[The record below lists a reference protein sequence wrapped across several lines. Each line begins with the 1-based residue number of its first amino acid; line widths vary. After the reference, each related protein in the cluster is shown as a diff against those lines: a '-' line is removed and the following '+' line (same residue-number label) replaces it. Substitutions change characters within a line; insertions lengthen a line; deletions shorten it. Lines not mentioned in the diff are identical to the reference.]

1 MDLRKILLISLGHL
15 SCDLNGGALPSLMP
29 YLAAAH
35 GFNYQAAGAL
45 MFAYSATS
53 SLVQPVFGY
62 LADKHARSW
71 FVPLAVLL
79 AGGSLGLVGFLDSYW
94 AIFLTLMLC
103 GVGGALFHPEGARY
117 ANLVSGNRKGAGM
130 SIFSVGGNSGFVVG
144 PLLVAGATF
153 VAGLHGTAVFL
164 LLALCTAS
172 FLFFQMRGWQRQIP
186 QSNAAAGQAEPRND
200 WHAFGVLTLVIASRS
215 ILFLGFNTYIPMYWH
230 DVFGQSKE
238 FGAMM
243 LAFFCVCG
251 VSSNVLGGFLADR
264 IGYARI
270 IRLSWWLALPA
281 ALAFAWV
288 DSMWLAALL
297 LAGCAAPQA
306 VQAPAPQQT
315 AKAAE
320 TQSGVTFTDAMGYPV
335 TVQSWNRVVSLYGSL
350 AEAWTLAGGT
360 LTATTEDAI
369 KERGLD
375 LGTDIA
381 VIGTNQDPNT
391 EEILAQN
398 PDFVILNAEVSEQTA
413 LHEFLQEA
421 GVPHAYFKTNTF
433 DEYLAMLRTFC
444 DMTGREDLYEQN
456 GLAVQQQIS
465 DVLELVQNAKLP
477 APNVLLLRAY
487 SSGCKAKGSDNMTG
501 AMLKDLGAINI
512 ADADDSLLENL
523 SMENIIADDPEDI
536 FVVTMGASQQ
546 KALDWLAENLQA
558 NPAWSGLSAVQSG
571 HYYLLDKALFHYK
584 PNARWGESYRTLA
597 ALLYPQLADQLE
609 ALA

>member
-117 ANLVSGNRKGAGM
+117 ANLVSGSRKGAGM

-144 PLLVAGATF
+144 PLLVAGATC

-172 FLFFQMRGWQRQIP
+172 FLFVQMRGWQQGMPRGRT
-186 QSNAAAGQAEPRND
+186 AAGQAEPRND

-215 ILFLGFNTYIPMYWH
+215 ILFLGFNTYIPLYWH

-251 VSSNVLGGFLADR
+251 VSSNVLGGFL
-264 IGYARI
+264 
-270 IRLSWWLALPA
+270 PA
-281 ALAFAWV
+281 ALAFAWA

-297 LAGCAAPQA
+297 LAPLAVGLFAPFSSMVVLGQKLLA
-306 VQAPAPQQT
+306 RNMGFA
-315 AKAAE
+315 
-320 TQSGVTFTDAMGYPV
+320 SGVTLGLPMTLGGMAMPLLG
-335 TVQSWNRVVSLYGSL
+335 WI
-350 AEAWTLAGGT
+350 ADHFGG
-360 LTATTEDAI
+360 
-369 KERGLD
+369 
-375 LGTDIA
+375 LGTA
-381 VIGTNQDPNT
+381 MAC
-391 EEILAQN
+391 L
-398 PDFVILNAEVSEQTA
+398 
-413 LHEFLQEA
+413 
-421 GVPHAYFKTNTF
+421 VPVA
-433 DEYLAMLRTFC
+433 A
-444 DMTGREDLYEQN
+444 
-456 GLAVQQQIS
+456 
-465 DVLELVQNAKLP
+465 
-477 APNVLLLRAY
+477 
-487 SSGCKAKGSDNMTG
+487 
-501 AMLKDLGAINI
+501 LGAL
-512 ADADDSLLENL
+512 ASLRLRDDAAGSR
-523 SMENIIADDPEDI
+523 A
-536 FVVTMGASQQ
+536 
-546 KALDWLAENLQA
+546 
-558 NPAWSGLSAVQSG
+558 
-571 HYYLLDKALFHYK
+571 
-584 PNARWGESYRTLA
+584 
-597 ALLYPQLADQLE
+597 
-609 ALA
+609 

>member
-1 MDLRKILLISLGHL
+1 MDLHKILLISLGHL

-62 LADKHARSW
+62 LADKYARSW

-117 ANLVSGNRKGAGM
+117 ANLVSGDRKGAGM

-144 PLLVAGATF
+144 PLLVAGATS

-186 QSNAAAGQAEPRND
+186 QSRAAAGQAEPRND

-264 IGYARI
+264 IGPARGPGL
-270 IRLSWWLALPA
+270 RLGGQHVAGGPA
-281 ALAFAWV
+281 AGPAGRGPVRTLQLHGGAGPE
-288 DSMWLAALL
+288 AA
-297 LAGCAAPQA
+297 GPQHGLRLGRDPGPA
-306 VQAPAPQQT
+306 HDPGRHGHAPA
-315 AKAAE
+315 
-320 TQSGVTFTDAMGYPV
+320 
-335 TVQSWNRVVSLYGSL
+335 
-350 AEAWTLAGGT
+350 
-360 LTATTEDAI
+360 
-369 KERGLD
+369 GLD
-375 LGTDIA
+375 RG
-381 VIGTNQDPNT
+381 
-391 EEILAQN
+391 
-398 PDFVILNAEVSEQTA
+398 
-413 LHEFLQEA
+413 
-421 GVPHAYFKTNTF
+421 
-433 DEYLAMLRTFC
+433 
-444 DMTGREDLYEQN
+444 
-456 GLAVQQQIS
+456 
-465 DVLELVQNAKLP
+465 
-477 APNVLLLRAY
+477 
-487 SSGCKAKGSDNMTG
+487 
-501 AMLKDLGAINI
+501 
-512 ADADDSLLENL
+512 
-523 SMENIIADDPEDI
+523 
-536 FVVTMGASQQ
+536 
-546 KALDWLAENLQA
+546 
-558 NPAWSGLSAVQSG
+558 
-571 HYYLLDKALFHYK
+571 
-584 PNARWGESYRTLA
+584 
-597 ALLYPQLADQLE
+597 
-609 ALA
+609 

>member
-243 LAFFCVCG
+243 
-251 VSSNVLGGFLADR
+251 
-264 IGYARI
+264 
-270 IRLSWWLALPA
+270 
-281 ALAFAWV
+281 
-288 DSMWLAALL
+288 ALL
-297 LAGCAAPQA
+297 LAPLAVGLFAPFSSMVVLGQKLLA
-306 VQAPAPQQT
+306 RNMGFA
-315 AKAAE
+315 
-320 TQSGVTFTDAMGYPV
+320 SGVTLGLPMTLGGMAMPLLG
-335 TVQSWNRVVSLYGSL
+335 WIADNF
-350 AEAWTLAGGT
+350 GG
-360 LTATTEDAI
+360 
-369 KERGLD
+369 
-375 LGTDIA
+375 LGTA
-381 VIGTNQDPNT
+381 MAC
-391 EEILAQN
+391 L
-398 PDFVILNAEVSEQTA
+398 
-413 LHEFLQEA
+413 
-421 GVPHAYFKTNTF
+421 VPVA
-433 DEYLAMLRTFC
+433 A
-444 DMTGREDLYEQN
+444 
-456 GLAVQQQIS
+456 
-465 DVLELVQNAKLP
+465 
-477 APNVLLLRAY
+477 
-487 SSGCKAKGSDNMTG
+487 
-501 AMLKDLGAINI
+501 LGAL
-512 ADADDSLLENL
+512 ASLRLRDDA
-523 SMENIIADDPEDI
+523 A
-536 FVVTMGASQQ
+536 
-546 KALDWLAENLQA
+546 
-558 NPAWSGLSAVQSG
+558 
-571 HYYLLDKALFHYK
+571 
-584 PNARWGESYRTLA
+584 GERA
-597 ALLYPQLADQLE
+597 
-609 ALA
+609 